1 MTILK
6 FLTLFLVLYVSANI
20 SWWGWQEFINYE
32 DTQTARSL
40 DNTINISY
48 SVIQEKEQDL
58 DELKINLNQEKATLD
73 ELFSSKKIAQYNE
86 LVPKYNKSVDEFN
99 AKKDTY
105 DQLLETHNMYVGQM
119 NELINKSST
128 RTFLFPIPPYKKP
141 LFEELK

>member
-20 SWWGWQEFINYE
+20 SWWGWQEVINYE

-40 DNTINISY
+40 NNTINISY
-48 SVIQEKEQDL
+48 SVIQEKGQDL
-58 DELKINLNQEKATLD
+58 DELKIDLNQEKSTLD

-86 LVPKYNKSVDEFN
+86 LVPKYNKSIDRFN
-99 AKKDTY
+99 VKKDEY
-105 DQLLETHNMYVGQM
+105 DQLIETHNMYVRQM
-119 NELINKSST
+119 NELINKSSV

-141 LFEELK
+141 LVEELK